1 MKIRVG
7 QIPYLNSEVFY
18 YDLADDD
25 IELTPMVPRALSD
38 AAVGGMVD
46 AGPIPLVTCFDLEDQ
61 FLPLGDYCIAT
72 ETKAHSILLFSKRP
86 IKQLSGAVVGITSET
101 STSVLLLKTL
111 VTHRYHLEALSY
123 APLSGTCDAYLLI
136 GDEAL
141 RGRNGVASHP
151 YRYDLGQE
159 WHRWTGLPFVFAR
172 WIARRDLDLRVV
184 ERLIT
189 LLGQSIEKGLAETS
203 KITASRLDLGMTHEE
218 LMEYVLSFRY
228 RLGPEELQS
237 IDLFRTLLTKD
248 LRQTVTPKET
258 K

>member
-18 YDLADDD
+18 YDLVDDD
-25 IELTPMVPRALSD
+25 IELAPLVPRALSD
-38 AAVGGMVD
+38 AAIGGMVD

-61 FLPLGDYCIAT
+61 FLPLGGYCIAT
-72 ETKAHSILLFSKRP
+72 GKKAHSILLFSKRP
-86 IKQLSGAVVGITSET
+86 IKELSGAVVGITNET

-111 VTHRYHLEALSY
+111 LTQRYHLEALNY
-123 APLSGTCDAYLLI
+123 APLGGTNDAYLLI

-141 RGRNGVASHP
+141 KGRNGMASHP

-159 WHRWTGLPFVFAR
+159 WHSWTGLPFVFAR
-172 WIARRDLDLRVV
+172 WLARRGLDISVV
-184 ERLIT
+184 EKLIT
-189 LLGQSIEKGLAETS
+189 LLGKSIEKGLADTE
-203 KITASRLDLGMTHEE
+203 KITESRRDIGMPREE

-228 RLGPEELQS
+228 HLGSEELKS
-237 IDLFRTLLTKD
+237 IDLFRTLLKKE